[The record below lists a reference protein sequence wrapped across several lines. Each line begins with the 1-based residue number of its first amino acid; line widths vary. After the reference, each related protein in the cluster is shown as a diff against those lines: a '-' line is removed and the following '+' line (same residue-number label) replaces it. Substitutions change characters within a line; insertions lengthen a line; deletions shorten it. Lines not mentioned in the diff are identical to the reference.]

1 MLLNLNRSFTLKGLR
16 MLIVML
22 ENRNA
27 SCSTAFT
34 LLRSRHTP
42 TSPIVTK
49 NRGRMCQQLRFLTI
63 TNTLAVHGVPGHCTP
78 NHTNTSSEDPRALH
92 LQLSGFLSFAM
103 YQQFSVATS
112 GDYGQMIM
120 PASAAGPSTIAP
132 HATTTTAAIAPSPA
146 QQKPQPLVA
155 TGDWTTELVQ
165 LAKTAELK

>member
-1 MLLNLNRSFTLKGLR
+1 M
-16 MLIVML
+16 
-22 ENRNA
+22 
-27 SCSTAFT
+27 STASVPNNNKHTGSARSPRT
-34 LLRSRHTP
+34 LYTQP
-42 TSPIVTK
+42 
-49 NRGRMCQQLRFLTI
+49 
-63 TNTLAVHGVPGHCTP
+63 
-78 NHTNTSSEDPRALH
+78 TNTSSEDPRALH

-112 GDYGQMIM
+112 SDYGQMIM